1 MGIFRLTTHNIRVNW
16 LHALFLIQLLHFSL
30 RIIFMNFVVI
40 KKPVTYFNVYFTKLL
55 TELQAT
61 FHSYKKLT
69 SHKKPP
75 FSIPRIYKS
84 QASFSTAFFHFTASR
99 LLHLHLVIYD
109 SVDKYYPRSPVYRV
123 SENYCWYF
131 IGYVGHAVML

>member
-1 MGIFRLTTHNIRVNW
+1 MNW
-16 LHALFLIQLLHFSL
+16 LQALFLIQLLHFSL
-30 RIIFMNFVVI
+30 RIIFMNFVVTCF
-40 KKPVTYFNVYFTKLL
+40 KVYFTKPL

-75 FSIPRIYKS
+75 FYIPRIYKRVRTV
-84 QASFSTAFFHFTASR
+84 FLHHFFFLQPVR
-99 LLHLHLVIYD
+99 LLHLHFVIYD